1 MNVSMSIL
9 RRPLSFNA
17 KRALLKGFVVSIIV
31 VAAYLTIVI
40 VTTPNLPAATAIAT
54 AFTINPMII
63 VGVAIGVGAQ
73 LAMTSYSKTLGCSL
87 RGRKSFISAGPGGT
101 AFSSAFSSFLSFFS
115 LVPLGCCGSWLL
127 ILSLLPSIVGTTLSG
142 ALIQYSIPLSYAGLA
157 IVVGFTGLMA
167 IKLRK
172 ELRQRDRTVSQFKED
187 NK

>member
-73 LAMTSYSKTLGCSL
+73 VAMTSYSKTLGCSL
-87 RGRKSFISAGPGGT
+87 RGRKGFISAGSGGT
-101 AFSSAFSSFLSFFS
+101 AFSSFLSFFS

-157 IVVGFTGLMA
+157 IVVGFTGLTA